1 MLQKDFIMIQ
11 RALEKKLL
19 SDIKPQKVVLLLG
32 ARRVGKTVLMEKL
45 IREYG
50 DGVVFLNGEDY
61 ATVEMLSARTISSYK
76 QLFQGV
82 KLLAID
88 EAQNI
93 PHIGNILK
101 LIIDHIEGL
110 SVIVSGSS
118 SFDLYNMAGE
128 PLVGRS
134 NHYMLYPFSLK
145 ELSKEES
152 GVETMQLLEER
163 LVYGMYPELIHI
175 SDFDKKKQYLL
186 EVVNSYLLKDVLM
199 IDGIKNSSKMRD
211 LLRLVAFQM
220 GSEVS
225 YDELARQLGLSRNTV
240 EKYLDLLSKIYVIHK
255 LPAFSQNKRKEVT
268 KSSKWYFT
276 DNGIRNAVI
285 NDFRVVSMRE
295 DVGLLWESFLIGERM
310 KKRNNA
316 NEFASFYFWR
326 SYSMQEIDLIEEFNG
341 IISAFEFKWNNKKV
355 KAPSRFVENYP
366 HTDFNVINKINFWDF
381 IK

>member
-186 EVVNSYLLKDVLM
+186 EVVNSYLLKDILM

-310 KKRNNA
+310 KRRNNT

>member
-1 MLQKDFIMIQ
+1 MIQ
-11 RALEKKLL
+11 RAIEKKLL
-19 SDIKPQKVVLLLG
+19 SDVKPQKVVLLLG

-45 IREYG
+45 TREYG
-50 DGVVFLNGEDY
+50 DGVVFLNGEDF
-61 ATVEMLSARTISSYK
+61 TTLEMLSARTISSYT

-93 PHIGNILK
+93 PDIGNILK
-101 LIIDHIEGL
+101 LIVDHIQGL

-145 ELSKEES
+145 ELSQEES

-163 LVYGMYPELIHI
+163 LIYGMYPELIHI
-175 SDFDKKKQYLL
+175 PDFDKKKQYLL
-186 EVVNSYLLKDVLM
+186 EIVNSYLLKDILM

-211 LLRLVAFQM
+211 LLRLIAFQM

-225 YDELARQLGLSRNTV
+225 YDELARQLGLSRNTI
-240 EKYLDLLSKIYVIHK
+240 EKYLDLLSKIYVIYK
-255 LPAFSQNKRKEVT
+255 LPAFSQNKRKEIT

-285 NDFRVVSMRE
+285 NDFRVMSMRE

-316 NEFASFYFWR
+316 NEYASFYFWR
-326 SYSMQEIDLIEEFNG
+326 SYTMQEIDLIEEFNG
-341 IISAFEFKWNNKKV
+341 KISAFDFKWNNKKV
-355 KAPSRFVENYP
+355 KAPSRFLENYP
-366 HTDFNVINKINFWDF
+366 HADFNVINKTNFWDF
-381 IK
+381 VK

>member
-1 MLQKDFIMIQ
+1 VLQKDFIMIQ

-186 EVVNSYLLKDVLM
+186 EVVNSYLLKDILM

>member
-61 ATVEMLSARTISSYK
+61 TTVEMLSARTISSYK

-186 EVVNSYLLKDVLM
+186 EVVNSYLLKDILM

-341 IISAFEFKWNNKKV
+341 TISAFEFKWNNKKV
-355 KAPSRFVENYP
+355 KTPSRFVENYP

>member
-1 MLQKDFIMIQ
+1 MIQ

-145 ELSKEES
+145 ELSQEES

-186 EVVNSYLLKDVLM
+186 EVVNSYLLKDILM

-341 IISAFEFKWNNKKV
+341 TISAFEFKWNNKKV
-355 KAPSRFVENYP
+355 KTPSRFVENYP

>member
-1 MLQKDFIMIQ
+1 MIQ
-11 RALEKKLL
+11 RVLEKKLL

-61 ATVEMLSARTISSYK
+61 TTVEMLSARTISSYK

-101 LIIDHIEGL
+101 LIVDHIEGL

-175 SDFDKKKQYLL
+175 SDYDKKKQYLL
-186 EVVNSYLLKDVLM
+186 EVVNSYLLKDILM

-341 IISAFEFKWNNKKV
+341 TISAFEFKWNNKKV
-355 KAPSRFVENYP
+355 KTPSRFVENYP
-366 HTDFNVINKINFWDF
+366 HTDFNVINKMNFWDF

>member
-1 MLQKDFIMIQ
+1 MLQKDLIMIQ
-11 RALEKKLL
+11 RVLEKKLL

-61 ATVEMLSARTISSYK
+61 TTVEMLSARTISSYK

-101 LIIDHIEGL
+101 LIVDHIEGL

-145 ELSKEES
+145 EFSQEES

-163 LVYGMYPELIHI
+163 LIYGMYPELIHI

-240 EKYLDLLSKIYVIHK
+240 EKYLDLLSKIYVIYK
-255 LPAFSQNKRKEVT
+255 LPAFSKNKRKEVT

-276 DNGIRNAVI
+276 DNGIRNAII

-341 IISAFEFKWNNKKV
+341 TISAFEFKWNNKKV
-355 KAPSRFVENYP
+355 KAPSRFLENYP
-366 HTDFNVINKINFWDF
+366 QTDFNVINKTNFWDF
-381 IK
+381 VK

>member
-1 MLQKDFIMIQ
+1 MIQ
-11 RALEKKLL
+11 RAIEKKLL
-19 SDIKPQKVVLLLG
+19 SDVKPQKVVLLLG

-45 IREYG
+45 TREYG
-50 DGVVFLNGEDY
+50 DGVVFLNGEDF
-61 ATVEMLSARTISSYK
+61 TTLEMLSARTISSYT

-93 PHIGNILK
+93 PDIGNILK
-101 LIIDHIEGL
+101 LIVDHIQGL

-118 SFDLYNMAGE
+118 SFDLYNMARE

-134 NHYMLYPFSLK
+134 NHHMLYPFSLK
-145 ELSKEES
+145 ELSQEES

-163 LVYGMYPELIHI
+163 LIYGMYPELVHI
-175 SDFDKKKQYLL
+175 PDFDKKKQYLL
-186 EVVNSYLLKDVLM
+186 EIVNSYLLKDILM

-211 LLRLVAFQM
+211 LLRLIAFQM

-225 YDELARQLGLSRNTV
+225 YDELARQLGLSRNTI
-240 EKYLDLLSKIYVIHK
+240 EKYLDLLSKIYVIYK
-255 LPAFSQNKRKEVT
+255 LPAFSQNKRKEIT

-285 NDFRVVSMRE
+285 NDFRVMSMRE

-326 SYSMQEIDLIEEFNG
+326 SYTMQEIDLIEEFNG
-341 IISAFEFKWNNKKV
+341 KISAFEFKWNNKKV
-355 KAPSRFVENYP
+355 KAPSRFLENYP
-366 HTDFNVINKINFWDF
+366 PADFNVINKTNFWDF
-381 IK
+381 VK

>member
-1 MLQKDFIMIQ
+1 MIQ

-101 LIIDHIEGL
+101 LIVDHIEGL

-186 EVVNSYLLKDVLM
+186 EVVNSYLLKDILM

-341 IISAFEFKWNNKKV
+341 TISAFEFKWNNKKV
-355 KAPSRFVENYP
+355 KTPSRFVENYP
-366 HTDFNVINKINFWDF
+366 HTDFNVINKINFWG
-381 IK
+381 

>member
-1 MLQKDFIMIQ
+1 MIQ

-101 LIIDHIEGL
+101 LIVDHIEGL

-186 EVVNSYLLKDVLM
+186 EVVNSYLLKDILM

-341 IISAFEFKWNNKKV
+341 TISAFEFKWNNKKV
-355 KAPSRFVENYP
+355 KTPSRFVENYP
-366 HTDFNVINKINFWDF
+366 HTDFNVINKMNFWDF

>member
-1 MLQKDFIMIQ
+1 MIQ
-11 RALEKKLL
+11 RAIEKKLL
-19 SDIKPQKVVLLLG
+19 SDVKPQKVVLLLG

-45 IREYG
+45 TREYG
-50 DGVVFLNGEDY
+50 DGMVFLNGEDF
-61 ATVEMLSARTISSYK
+61 TTLEMLSARTISSYT

-93 PHIGNILK
+93 PDIGNILK
-101 LIIDHIEGL
+101 LIVDHIQGL

-145 ELSKEES
+145 ELSQEES

-163 LVYGMYPELIHI
+163 LIYGMYPELVHI
-175 SDFDKKKQYLL
+175 PDFDKKKQYLL
-186 EVVNSYLLKDVLM
+186 EIVNSYLLKDILM

-211 LLRLVAFQM
+211 LLRLIAFQM

-225 YDELARQLGLSRNTV
+225 YDELARQLGLSRNTI
-240 EKYLDLLSKIYVIHK
+240 EKYLDLLSKIYVIYK
-255 LPAFSQNKRKEVT
+255 LPAFSQNKRKEIT

-285 NDFRVVSMRE
+285 NDFRVMSMRE

-326 SYSMQEIDLIEEFNG
+326 SYTMQEIDLIEEFNG
-341 IISAFEFKWNNKKV
+341 KISAFEFKWNNKKV
-355 KAPSRFVENYP
+355 KAPSRFLENYP
-366 HTDFNVINKINFWDF
+366 PADFNVINKTNFWDF
-381 IK
+381 VK

>member
-1 MLQKDFIMIQ
+1 VLQKDFIMIQ

-186 EVVNSYLLKDVLM
+186 EVVNSYLLKDILM

-341 IISAFEFKWNNKKV
+341 TISAFEFKWNNKKV
-355 KAPSRFVENYP
+355 KTPSRFVENYP

>member
-101 LIIDHIEGL
+101 LIVDHIEGL

-186 EVVNSYLLKDVLM
+186 EVVNSYLLKDILM

-341 IISAFEFKWNNKKV
+341 TISAFEFKWNNKKV
-355 KAPSRFVENYP
+355 KTPSRFVENYP